1 MKRYLAAL
9 AVVCLLFSFPIA
21 GSALGPGNSES
32 KEVLAIY
39 VPDSTPSV
47 RTVLP
52 KDGKYITKTET
63 GTQVQVEAAEDS
75 SLLIVREI
83 DENQADAFSWLSD
96 QMPKKTRNYYALQIQ
111 YLKNAE
117 RAPLPAGRLVEV
129 TPPNGQK
136 LVLGIRADGSA
147 VEITSEIQ
155 NGILRFRTVREVEY
169 YVLYETI
176 PQPPVTPTGD
186 RISGTYTVL
195 ALSLIGLAA
204 TLCLFSKKKNRVVR

>member
-1 MKRYLAAL
+1 MTDA
-9 AVVCLLFSFPIA
+9 S
-21 GSALGPGNSES
+21 G
-32 KEVLAIY
+32 EVLA
-39 VPDSTPSV
+39 
-47 RTVLP
+47 
-52 KDGKYITKTET
+52 ET
-63 GTQVQVEAAEDS
+63 G
-75 SLLIVREI
+75 L
-83 DENQADAFSWLSD
+83 
-96 QMPKKTRNYYALQIQ
+96 
-111 YLKNAE
+111 
-117 RAPLPAGRLVEV
+117 LPAGRLVEV

-136 LVLGIRADGSA
+136 SVLGIRADGSA

-186 RISGTYTVL
+186 RIFGTYTAL